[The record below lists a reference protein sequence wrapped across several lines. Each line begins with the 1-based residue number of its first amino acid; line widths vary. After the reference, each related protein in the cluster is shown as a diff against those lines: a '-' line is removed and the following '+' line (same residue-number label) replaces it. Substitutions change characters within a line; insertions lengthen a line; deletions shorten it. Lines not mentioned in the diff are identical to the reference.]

1 MSNGGWK
8 AWSPFWMTGP
18 GLHNSTVGIVGFGRM
33 GQAVAQRIKAFNVKQ
48 ILFTSRKDKPEA
60 KELQAKRVDFEQ
72 LLHDSD
78 FVIVTCALTP
88 ETTNLFNKDAFNKM
102 KKSAI
107 FINTS
112 RGGVVDQ
119 EALINALK
127 NQTILAAGL
136 DVMTPEPLP
145 LDSPLL
151 QLNNCVL
158 LPHIGSATIQTRED
172 MAILTARN
180 IYAALNGDVMPNEL
194 PE

>member
-18 GLHNSTVGIVGFGRM
+18 GLHNSTVGIVGFGRI

-102 KKSAI
+102 KKRSI